1 LLTRLRHLEPWQRNL
16 WSIVLVE
23 ILVIMAFQTG
33 AVLIPYYIQE
43 LGVRDLDRV
52 GVWTG
57 AYQSMGSISFAIF
70 TPIWG
75 AVGDRYG
82 RKLML
87 VRAMAGT
94 ALALGLNG
102 LVRTPMQ
109 LVLLRIVQGAF
120 SGTPAAASAVL
131 AAGSPRHRLAYSLG
145 LLQTAL
151 FIGSSLGPMLG
162 GYIGDIYGYRS
173 AFYVAA
179 VVTLVATA
187 LVIILIHEPERPES
201 AMVAAQP
208 KRPSMLG
215 GFGELLAI
223 RTFMLLTV
231 ATFLG
236 NLTFGLLSPV
246 LPLFVQ
252 QIAPDPRRLASIA
265 GAITGAMAF
274 TSAIS
279 ALIVGRMSDRLG
291 NRRALVGCS
300 LGTTLCYFPQA
311 IARSTLSLGLWRA
324 LQGFFRG
331 GVNPTLSAL
340 VVRSAPDDCA
350 GAALGL
356 NSSASSI
363 GFAIG
368 PMLGAML
375 MARTS
380 FGGVFVI
387 AGLGSLL
394 VILAVMLT
402 PRDVAYNQEAVPIPG
417 TASE

>member
-23 ILVIMAFQTG
+23 ILVIMAFQTS

-52 GVWTG
+52 GAWTG

-109 LVLLRIVQGAF
+109 LVLLRVVQGAF

-151 FIGSSLGPMLG
+151 FVGSSLGPMLG

-173 AFYVAA
+173 AFYVAT
-179 VVTLVATA
+179 VVVLVATA
-187 LVIILIHEPERPES
+187 LVVVLVHEPARRES
-201 AMVAAQP
+201 DVSGEL
-208 KRPSMLG
+208 KRPSVLG
-215 GFGELLAI
+215 SFGELLAM

-252 QIAPDPRRLASIA
+252 QIALDPRRLASIA

-300 LGTTLCYFPQA
+300 LGSTLCYFPQA
-311 IARSTLSLGLWRA
+311 IAKSTFSLGLWRA
-324 LQGFFRG
+324 VQGLFRG

-340 VVRSAPDDCA
+340 VVRSAPDDRA

-368 PMLGAML
+368 PMLGAVL
-375 MARTS
+375 MTKTS
-380 FGGVFVI
+380 FGGVFII

-402 PRDVAYNQEAVPIPG
+402 PRDVAHSQEAVPVRG